1 MAAYAV
7 ALVLLAA
14 VYAAVVFE
22 GPGLALILAL
32 AAFVAVLVAI
42 GLVFWR

>member
-14 VYAAVVFE
+14 VYAAVVFD

-32 AAFVAVLVAI
+32 AAFVAVIVAVV
-42 GLVFWR
+42 LVFWR